1 MRHLASPLP
10 ANRSRHRALAR
21 FGPARLRRVQAVVTA
36 AIVLAGLAFAVGAPG
51 AAAVPPRPRLLV
63 IGDSIILGTGGNI
76 AADLPDWDVTFD
88 AAVSRSTE
96 AGLAALQTHGTD
108 YQFVVIA
115 LGAND
120 GGTPGVFAPRV
131 ADLLGA
137 LATVPHVLWLTIH
150 EARPYYAQT
159 NAIIRSEVAHH
170 PNAAVGDWNAAI
182 KPGDVGEDGLHLTPQ
197 GSTDMASWVA
207 GIVRTGTPTTT
218 TTTTTTT
225 STTSTT
231 STTTST
237 TVAPPTTPAATA
249 RRAPRSARTDPPTGG
264 GGATGWWVAV
274 VGLGLLAVATVT
286 GLVVTARRSAAARDA
301 AVDDPTQPRS

>member
-1 MRHLASPLP
+1 
-10 ANRSRHRALAR
+10 
-21 FGPARLRRVQAVVTA
+21 
-36 AIVLAGLAFAVGAPG
+36 
-51 AAAVPPRPRLLV
+51 V

-120 GGTPGVFAPRV
+120 GGTPGVFQPRV
-131 ADLLGA
+131 ASLLGA
-137 LATVPHVLWLTIH
+137 LAKVPHVLWLTIH

-207 GIVRTGTPTTT
+207 GIVRTGTPP
-218 TTTTTTT
+218 TTTTTT
-225 STTSTT
+225 STSTT
-231 STTTST
+231 STTT
-237 TVAPPTTPAATA
+237 TVAPSTTIAATT
-249 RRAPRSARTDPPTGG
+249 RPSPMVARTDPPGGG
-264 GGATGWWVAV
+264 GGAGGWWVAV

-286 GLVVTARRSAAARDA
+286 GLVLTARRSAAAHDA
-301 AVDDPTQPRS
+301 DVEDPTRPRS

>member
-1 MRHLASPLP
+1 MRHEAPPLP
-10 ANRSRHRALAR
+10 ATRSRRLWQAEIGRA
-21 FGPARLRRVQAVVTA
+21 QAIVTA
-36 AIVLAGLAFAVGAPG
+36 AIVLVGLVLAAGAPG
-51 AAAVPPRPRLLV
+51 ATAADPPHPRLLV

-96 AGLAALQTHGTD
+96 AGLDALQTHGTD

-120 GGTPGVFAPRV
+120 GGTPGVFQPRV
-131 ADLLGA
+131 ASLLGA
-137 LATVPHVLWLTIH
+137 LAKVPHVLWLTIH

-207 GIVRTGTPTTT
+207 GIVRTGTPP
-218 TTTTTTT
+218 TTTTTT
-225 STTSTT
+225 STTTSTT
-231 STTTST
+231 STTTTVAPST
-237 TVAPPTTPAATA
+237 TVAATTRPS
-249 RRAPRSARTDPPTGG
+249 PMVARTDPPGGG
-264 GGATGWWVAV
+264 GGAGGWWVAV

-286 GLVVTARRSAAARDA
+286 GLVLTARRSAAAHDA
-301 AVDDPTQPRS
+301 DVEDPTRPRS